1 MKETTSFKSSGKAK
15 QEEVQTEY
23 GWYTSPRLWE
33 QLKPLAREMR
43 LAPTSAEDQLWQRLR
58 NHQLRGFKFRR
69 QHTID
74 QFIVDFYCPQV
85 RLIIEVDGPVH
96 QYTPEED
103 AIRQAFLEN
112 AGMRVLRFTN
122 EQVQPNV
129 ESVLA
134 EIGSAL
140 ELGRR

>member
-1 MKETTSFKSSGKAK
+1 MKETIFSKSSGKGK
-15 QEEVQTEY
+15 DGKVKTEY

-43 LAPTSAEDQLWQRLR
+43 HAPTSAEDQLWQRLR

-74 QFIVDFYCPQV
+74 RFIVDFCCSEV

-112 AGMRVLRFTN
+112 AGIRVLRFTN
-122 EQVQPNV
+122 EQVLTNV

-140 ELGRR
+140 ELGRW

>member
-1 MKETTSFKSSGKAK
+1 MKESSSSKISGKAK
-15 QEEVQTEY
+15 EAEVKTDY

-33 QLKPLAREMR
+33 QLKSLAREMR
-43 LAPTSAEDQLWQRLR
+43 CAPTPAEDRLWQ
-58 NHQLRGFKFRR
+58 QLRSRQLGGFKFRR
-69 QHTID
+69 QHTLD
-74 QFIVDFYCPQV
+74 RFIVDFYCSKV
-85 RLIIEVDGPVH
+85 RLVIEVDGPVH
-96 QYTPEED
+96 LYTPEED

-122 EQVQPNV
+122 EQVETNV

-140 ELGRR
+140 EQGRR